1 MHNRTNEDSTRR
13 RCNTH
18 THGVSNHSKEEP
30 PKTRVSDQRKE
41 QQQTKSPTTEKNHGD
56 SKQQSTTNPN
66 GWTSRTPVKGRVTTS
81 FSWDGWVSVYDW
93 DTKAACCRA
102 TLVAGSATHKNKR
115 SVHEVS
121 SFCFRNSHFCR
132 VPLQCKSNWQL
143 CWHKTTTRVSS
154 ISSTIKGVFRAFF

>member
-41 QQQTKSPTTEKNHGD
+41 QRQTKSPTTEKNHGD

-81 FSWDGWVSVYDW
+81 LKWDGWVSVVYD
-93 DTKAACCRA
+93 
-102 TLVAGSATHKNKR
+102 
-115 SVHEVS
+115 
-121 SFCFRNSHFCR
+121 SH
-132 VPLQCKSNWQL
+132 KSNGVLHLSQGLRHTKTNDQCTRCLLSVSGTHIFVVYRSRASQTDCQL
-143 CWHKTTTRVSS
+143 L
-154 ISSTIKGVFRAFF
+154 AQNDYYY

>member
-41 QQQTKSPTTEKNHGD
+41 QRQTKSPTTEKNHGD
-56 SKQQSTTNPN
+56 SKQNSTTNPN
-66 GWTSRTPVKGRVTTS
+66 GWTSRTPIKGRVTTS

-93 DTKAACCRA
+93 DKGGVLQGYTCRRVCD
-102 TLVAGSATHKNKR
+102 TQKQTISAR
-115 SVHEVS
+115 
-121 SFCFRNSHFCR
+121 
-132 VPLQCKSNWQL
+132 
-143 CWHKTTTRVSS
+143 
-154 ISSTIKGVFRAFF
+154 GV